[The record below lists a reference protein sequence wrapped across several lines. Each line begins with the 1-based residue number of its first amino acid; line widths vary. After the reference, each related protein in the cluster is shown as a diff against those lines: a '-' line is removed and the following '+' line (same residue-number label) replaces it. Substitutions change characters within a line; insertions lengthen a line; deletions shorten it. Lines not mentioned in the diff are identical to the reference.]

1 MGKLIFISGGCR
13 SGKSAFAVRLS
24 EPLSDLRLY
33 VATCP
38 RRIDPEMDSRIERH
52 MAERGEGWQTAEES
66 IDICGAIRAST
77 GKGVILVDCLTLW
90 ISNLMHRANDENKKI
105 TEDQISELCLELI
118 SECSK
123 TEASV
128 IFVTNE
134 TGMGIVPDNPVARQ
148 FRDLVG
154 RCNQVV
160 ASFCDEA
167 YFMVSGLPLKLRP
180 AE

>member
-24 EPLSDLRLY
+24 ESLSDLRLY
-33 VATCP
+33 IATCP
-38 RRIDPEMDSRIERH
+38 RRIDPEMDYRIERH
-52 MAERGEGWQTAEES
+52 LAERGDGWQTIEEP
-66 IDICGAIRAST
+66 IDICGAIRLSK

-90 ISNLMHRANDENKKI
+90 ISNLMQRANDEKKGI
-105 TEDQISELCLELI
+105 TEDQVSELCLELI
-118 SECSK
+118 SECRK
-123 TEASV
+123 TEASI

-134 TGMGIVPDNPVARQ
+134 TGMGIVPDNQIARQ

-167 YFMVSGLPLKLRP
+167 YFMVSGLPMKLK
-180 AE
+180 